1 MLFYFLFFWLIDDRR
16 ENIWKYTKLVEI
28 AHFNAYVESF
38 VYLVFIKFKNYGNSL
53 HTVSEELRQI
63 VIEMFVD
70 KDHIIL
76 EVIGNLVKVE
86 EDFLEV
92 LLD

>member
-1 MLFYFLFFWLIDDRR
+1 
-16 ENIWKYTKLVEI
+16 
-28 AHFNAYVESF
+28 
-38 VYLVFIKFKNYGNSL
+38 LVFIKFKNYGNSL

-76 EVIGNLVKVE
+76 EVVGNLVKVE